1 MCTLNPS
8 NVSPGQRLAQTW
20 FSKIE
25 LLVTDTIIFSKQ
37 DHVSIISRQGGPLI
51 AQRSGRLDVKLDIT
65 RYRHISGTT
74 TYSSFEDGKAWVD
87 PIIGARTVW
96 TFPGGKRSMH
106 KGFEDPAAFT
116 GREDEKIAIFRR
128 VRDEIREWIVES
140 FGGERGERKVKMIQ
154 DILLFLRL
162 FDPGILHEKGEKSVS
177 LLSTS

>member
-8 NVSPGQRLAQTW
+8 NVAPGQALAQAW

-25 LLVTDTIIFSKQ
+25 FLVTDTIIFSKQ

-74 TYSSFEDGKAWVD
+74 TYFHLRTAKTRW
-87 PIIGARTVW
+87 IRLLAREPYG

-106 KGFEDPAAFT
+106 KGFEDSAAST

-128 VRDEIREWIVES
+128 VRDEIGEWIVET
-140 FGGERGERKVKMIQ
+140 FGGEGERE
-154 DILLFLRL
+154 RL
-162 FDPGILHEKGEKSVS
+162 K
-177 LLSTS
+177 